1 MHAHACTHTNTC
13 TLSCTKCNIMSVYE
27 AEKVIKVVKEPQVLF
42 QIRWLGYGPEHDTWE
57 PWSHLSKDLKQ
68 RWDKNGKRKM
78 IQRFTRSWTTIRC
91 NRFSDLLIFFDVKEN
106 ALLRFS
112 PLDSTACFHCKG
124 QKFRCKVKRETNF
137 VEITEPEQWPFL
149 LVEFD
154 LQNYYTCVGMRQ
166 RDSSL

>member
-1 MHAHACTHTNTC
+1 MP
-13 TLSCTKCNIMSVYE
+13 VFQV
-27 AEKVIKVVKEPQVLF
+27 EKILQVVKEPQLRFKV
-42 QIRWLGYGPEHDTWE
+42 RWLGYGPEHDTWE

-68 RWDKNGKRKM
+68 RWDKNGERIM
-78 IQRFTRSWTTIRC
+78 IQRFTRSWTTIHC

-112 PLDSTACFHCKG
+112 PMESMAYFHCDGYKY
-124 QKFRCKVKRETNF
+124 RCKVKRETNF
-137 VEITEPEQWPFL
+137 VEITEPEHWPSL

-154 LQNYYTCVGMRQ
+154 LQHYYNDTCMRQ